1 VGQWQDDI
9 VTDPG
14 DDSGDGPSASVVP
27 IRPAA
32 SRNWLAQWPISL
44 VLTGVGIAMLM
55 IAMDFFRRGSIVLS
69 ASVLL
74 AAFLRLLL
82 PDADA
87 GMLVVRSRKIDV
99 ITLGAMGVGLTI
111 FTFWVPAPS

>member
-1 VGQWQDDI
+1 VAL
-9 VTDPG
+9 TG
-14 DDSGDGPSASVVP
+14 DESEDGPSATVVP
-27 IRPAA
+27 IRPAPTRA
-32 SRNWLAQWPISL
+32 WFAQWPITL
-44 VLTGVGIAMLM
+44 VLGGVAVAMGL
-55 IAMDFFRRGSIVLS
+55 IAMDYFRRGSIVLS

-99 ITLGAMGVGLTI
+99 LTLAVLGIGLTV